1 MCVCVFFFFFFFYG
15 SINLLSGFWLES
27 FCFFF
32 RVRTSFAGGVLEM
45 TLQAMCGLFLG
56 LETSH

>member
-1 MCVCVFFFFFFFYG
+1 MCVCVCVCVCLWLC
-15 SINLLSGFWLES
+15 LLSGFWLES

-32 RVRTSFAGGVLEM
+32 RVQTSSAGGVLEM